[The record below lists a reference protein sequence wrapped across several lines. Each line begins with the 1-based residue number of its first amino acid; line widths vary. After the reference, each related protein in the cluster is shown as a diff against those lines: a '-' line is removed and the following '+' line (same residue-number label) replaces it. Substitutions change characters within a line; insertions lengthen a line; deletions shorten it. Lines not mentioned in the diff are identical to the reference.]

1 MCFNMLENTLR
12 IESFTS
18 HRILFHVILSLVVF
32 SLIFSCSV
40 QRAAVAQERTNITVF
55 EGARIISGNG
65 GPPIEDAVFIV
76 QHDRITAIGRKGS
89 VVVSASANRVDLTG
103 KTVMPAIIDTH
114 KHLSNDRDKL
124 IDQLRELASYGVGT
138 VLSLGLDNSEVV
150 YQVRKE
156 IIPDAAR
163 YLTAGR
169 GITTP
174 EPGRSEAAYGTPP
187 AAYWITTANQG
198 REAVR
203 EHATRGV
210 DFIKIWV
217 DDRGG
222 KYEKMSPSIYT
233 AIINE
238 AHKHNLHVAAHINYL
253 EDAKDLIRSGIDA
266 FAHGVRDIDVDEEL
280 INLLRQ
286 RPDVIIGPNL
296 PDKGVA
302 IDTSWLRGVIPDEV
316 METLQ
321 ADYTG
326 TPADRDAYQIQ
337 ARNLAALNA
346 AGVKIAFGTDGREM
360 YEVFIELENMV
371 AAGMTPAEVIVAA
384 TRTSAEL
391 LQLDDVGTLEPGKI
405 ADFIVLDANPLEDII
420 NTRRIAAVYLR
431 GKAVNRK

>member
-1 MCFNMLENTLR
+1 MR
-12 IESFTS
+12 IDTS
-18 HRILFHVILSLVVF
+18 ASQRTLFHIILSPIF
-32 SLIFSCSV
+32 FILIFACSAL
-40 QRAAVAQERTNITVF
+40 RTGEAQESTNITVF
-55 EGARIISGNG
+55 EGARLISGNG
-65 GPPIEDAVFIV
+65 GDPIEDAVFIV
-76 QHDRITAIGRKGS
+76 QDERIIAIGRKGS
-89 VVVSASANRVDLTG
+89 VTMPAFAARVDLTG
-103 KTVMPAIIDTH
+103 KSVMPAIIDTH
-114 KHLSNDRDKL
+114 KHLANERTKL
-124 IDQLRELASYGVGT
+124 IGQLRELASYGVGT
-138 VLSLGLDNSEVV
+138 VLSLGLDDSDVV

-187 AAYWITTANQG
+187 AAYWITTAEQG

-203 EHATRGV
+203 EQAASGV

-222 KYEKMSPSIYT
+222 KYEKMSPAIYT
-233 AIINE
+233 AVIDE
-238 AHKHNLHVAAHINYL
+238 AHKHSLPVAAHINYL
-253 EDAKDLIRSGIDA
+253 EDAKGLMRAGIDV
-266 FAHGVRDIDVDEEL
+266 FAHGVREGDVDEEL
-280 INLLRQ
+280 INLFQQ
-286 RPDVIIGPNL
+286 RPEVIMGPNL
-296 PDKGVA
+296 PDKGVT
-302 IDTSWLRGVIPDEV
+302 INMNGLRGLVPDEV
-316 METLQ
+316 METLE
-321 ADYTG
+321 ADYAG
-326 TPADRDAYQIQ
+326 TPADRELYQIQ

-346 AGVKIAFGTDGREM
+346 AGVKIAFCTDGREM

-371 AAGMTPAEVIVAA
+371 TAGMTAAEVIVAA

-431 GKAVNRK
+431 GKAVNHEK